1 VPKLNFSNFNAKRP
15 VVETPNCS
23 VILQTAYG
31 AVRTMSHPFKAVS
44 LSFKQAPLAVR
55 ELLALDEAACRRFI
69 EHLRTDLH
77 LSDVLVLSTC
87 NRTEVYYA
95 HETDQSA
102 LIIQALGQL
111 KLSPD
116 ADSLASYFTRYLDA
130 DAASRHLFEVA
141 LGLDAQVVGDMQII
155 NQVKNAYQWT
165 ADADAAGPF
174 LHRLLHTIFFT
185 NKRVQQETS
194 FRDGA
199 ASMSYAALE
208 LVEELTA
215 DVASPRVLVVGL
227 GEIGSDVCRHLA
239 DSRAFASVTLCNR
252 TRARAELLAAE
263 FAPGRLQIV
272 DFENLQAALRDADV
286 IISSINRES
295 PFFTRELV
303 EHLDVLS
310 YKFFID
316 LAVPRS
322 VGADVEQVPGV
333 LVYNVDAI
341 ESKASAALEQRVAA
355 IPQVQALIDENLADF
370 ANWSREMLVSP
381 LIQRMKAGLET
392 LRQQELERFQKKT
405 TPAEA
410 KLLEEATRALMQKVL
425 KQHVLQLKAA
435 CRREEAEQL
444 LPLLA
449 ELFDVEHQ
457 QSLA

>member
-1 VPKLNFSNFNAKRP
+1 
-15 VVETPNCS
+15 
-23 VILQTAYG
+23 
-31 AVRTMSHPFKAVS
+31 MSHPFKAVS

-69 EHLRTDLH
+69 EHLRRELH

-95 HETDQSA
+95 HDADQSEP
-102 LIIQALGQL
+102 IIQALGQL
-111 KLSPD
+111 KASPD
-116 ADSLASYFTRYLDA
+116 VADLAGYFTRYLDA

-263 FAPGRLQIV
+263 FTPGRLQIV
-272 DFENLQAALRDADV
+272 DFEKLTTALRDADV

-303 EHLDVLS
+303 AHLDVLS
-310 YKFFID
+310 YKFFVD

-322 VGADVEQVPGV
+322 VAADVEQVPGV